1 MWQAYKAPA
10 GAKVAVA
17 LSGGID
23 SAAVALL
30 LRQAGYEVFGITMR
44 LFDEGEGGG
53 ESGSLQEAWAV
64 ARRLDMPLVELDL
77 RRDFSDIVISH
88 FETFYIAG
96 LTPNP
101 CVICNREIKFG
112 RLLDAALAHGADFM
126 ATGHYARLE
135 RFGEAGP
142 FRLLR
147 GQADRRDQAYFLHG
161 VGLGRLEHLMFPL
174 GGFAHKDEVR
184 AIAEGYFGAD
194 FFRAGESRSICFLKG
209 AGHVDYFVEKGLME
223 ACAGRFV
230 DQTGSVLG
238 PHEGYVRYTPGQ
250 KRGLKVVTEA
260 SVSGPTEIKPVRGLT
275 VLDIKAKTGDV
286 ILGPDSACYSTSLVA
301 SAPRWIGRVPV
312 EGESLEV
319 KICHWGYLLTARVGP
334 LSGTDYSGQGS
345 ISVFF
350 EEPVRA
356 IAPGQHVV
364 FFSGDEVLGGAMIER
379 SEALSFAEKADEAT
393 IK

>member
-44 LFDEGEGGG
+44 LFDEALEGG
-53 ESGSLQEAWAV
+53 EPASLQEAKAV
-64 ARRLDMPLVELDL
+64 ARGLGIPLVELDL
-77 RRDFSDIVISH
+77 RQDFSDIVISH
-88 FETFYIAG
+88 FETGYMAG

-135 RFGEAGP
+135 RLGEAGP

-161 VGLGRLEHLMFPL
+161 VGLGRLEHLLFPL
-174 GGFAHKDEVR
+174 GGYAHKDEVR
-184 AIAEGYFGAD
+184 AIAEGFFGAD
-194 FFRAGESRSICFLKG
+194 FFKGGESRSICFLKG
-209 AGHVDYFVEKGLME
+209 TGHVDYFIEKGLMG
-223 ACAGRFV
+223 ACAGQFI
-230 DQTGSVLG
+230 DQTGVVLG
-238 PHEGYVRYTPGQ
+238 AHEGYVRYTIGQ
-250 KRGLKVVTEA
+250 KRGLNVA
-260 SVSGPTEIKPVRGLT
+260 QAAAVSGISETKPVRGLS
-275 VLDIKAKTGDV
+275 VIEIKSETGDV

-301 SAPRWIGRVPV
+301 SAPRWIGRVPL

-319 KICHWGYLLTARVGP
+319 KICHWGYRLTARLGT
-334 LSGTDYSGQGS
+334 LSKTDFGGQGS
-345 ISVFF
+345 VSVFF

-379 SEALSFAEKADEAT
+379 HG
-393 IK
+393 

>member
-23 SAAVALL
+23 SAAAALL

-44 LFDEGEGGG
+44 LFDEDLKGG
-53 ESGSLQEAWAV
+53 EPASLQEARAV
-64 ARRLDMPLVELDL
+64 ARVLDLPLVELDL

-88 FETFYIAG
+88 FETFYMAG

-135 RFGEAGP
+135 RYGESGP

-184 AIAEGYFGAD
+184 AIAEDFFGTD
-194 FFRAGESRSICFLKG
+194 FFRSGESRSICFLKG
-209 AGHVDYFVEKGLME
+209 TGHVDYFVEKGLMG
-223 ACAGRFV
+223 ACTGRFV
-230 DQTGSVLG
+230 DQNGAALG
-238 PHEGYVRYTPGQ
+238 AHEGYVRYTIGQ

-260 SVSGPTEIKPVRGLT
+260 SVNGLAETIPVRGLT

-286 ILGPDSACYSTSLVA
+286 ILGPDSACYRMSLVG

-312 EGESLEV
+312 EGETVEV
-319 KICHWGYLLTARVGP
+319 KICHWGYRLKARLGP
-334 LSGTDYSGQGS
+334 ISEADFDGQGS
-345 ISVFF
+345 VSVFF
-350 EEPVRA
+350 EDPVRA
-356 IAPGQHVV
+356 VAPGQHVV

-379 SEALSFAEKADEAT
+379 SEALSFAEKA
-393 IK
+393 